1 MRRAEKGF
9 TLLEVL
15 VASLL
20 LGMLVTILTMVFNQS
35 SVAWRTGT
43 AGVADLDEQRQQ
55 IAMWHSVADAAL
67 PHANPQNQNQKFVVV
82 SPWDQNGN
90 LRRRTVD
97 RMQSQEMHSN
107 VDFNR
112 PASWA
117 SISLASPDSSGR
129 FKSFV
134 VGVASDGPDMK
145 PHTGDDIT
153 TWPKDIKK

>member
-43 AGVADLDEQRQQ
+43 AGVADLDQQRQQ

-67 PHANPQNQNQKFVVV
+67 PHAYGSQKYVVV
-82 SPWDQNGN
+82 SPWNLNGG
-90 LRRRTVD
+90 LRRRAVERET
-97 RMQSQEMHSN
+97 
-107 VDFNR
+107 
-112 PASWA
+112 
-117 SISLASPDSSGR
+117 DSSVGFDFANPNDWQNKEVADGSQSSR
-129 FKSFV
+129 LRSFV

-145 PHTGDDIT
+145 PNTGDDIT

>member
-1 MRRAEKGF
+1 MRRAENGF

-43 AGVADLDEQRQQ
+43 AGVADLDQQRQQ
-55 IAMWHSVADAAL
+55 IAMWHSVADDAL
-67 PHANPQNQNQKFVVV
+67 PHAYGSQKFVVV
-82 SPWDQNGN
+82 SPWNLNGG
-90 LRRRTVD
+90 LRQRTVE
-97 RMQSQEMHSN
+97 RMQSGELDSS
-107 VDFNR
+107 VDFDR
-112 PASWA
+112 PESWRN
-117 SISLASPDSSGR
+117 ISLSGSGNNSR

-134 VGVASDGPDMK
+134 VGVSSDGPDMK
-145 PHTGDDIT
+145 SHTGDDIT